1 MAIEL
6 NYPFTAPSNYT
17 FDSDKIEISSGLVKL
32 KLQQDDV
39 DFTEDFAD
47 DTDFTYDSDLV
58 EFSGGQVQQKDTRPA
73 NSTFYASYTNNVNG
87 NWGNGVLIGSPIG
100 GASVSGG
107 KLDLAHSDVRYVDY
121 DADGNADSQQTGCIR
136 FKLTTNYSGNPG
148 SIQSFVIISKTDGD
162 ATNAIKIFQS
172 STLLFVTINNNVGG
186 TIVSNAETWNPV
198 IDTEYEIE
206 LNWDITT
213 GETRLFVDGVQLGS
227 TLTNT
232 GIRSSDIGLLRAG
245 ADTGGSNSSNFFI
258 NDLIVFDTVQHTSNY
273 TPDWSNIYETIY
285 VESSVILPE
294 MEHAGAGTIKLF
306 NSFLTTETE
315 SPRYTLQIGRSGD
328 YLYWTGSAWVV
339 SDGTYSQA
347 NDAATFNTNCGSLD
361 VDGEN
366 YGQFK
371 IIFPGTNTQNSVD
384 ELTANINVDI
394 GYLTT
399 NPTIEMITG
408 FRTDGLEGFTETST
422 KTGNDEIKYII
433 KKGSTWYYHNGSS
446 WTVSNETYNQSNT
459 AVEIETNKTSLL
471 DDSTQC
477 YIKAFLHSDDGSTSP
492 ELDNIKVE
500 YSFGGEIP
508 DTIDTCIVWGYLKDN
523 QGNPD
528 QSTITVFL
536 NKDRVLYK
544 TNTTIVSERI
554 TVTPDDVGYWE
565 VELIETENMEDDSKY
580 VFDFGDGII
589 TRKQIPN
596 ESTKNYYD
604 LED

>member
-47 DTDFTYDSDLV
+47 DTDFTYDFDLV
-58 EFSGGQVQQKDTRPA
+58 EFSSGQVQQKDTRPA

-87 NWGNGVLIGSPIG
+87 NWGNGLLIGSPIG

-227 TLTNT
+227 TLTDT

-477 YIKAFLHSDDGSTSP
+477 YIKAFLHSDDGTTSP